1 MENVSEESIPEVLS
15 NLVSL
20 ENLELIMPTSSV
32 SPEGN
37 VAQQSEATQTE
48 GMLTEAS
55 VFTDVPSVHLPPQN
69 ALIQIIENEL
79 NNIASISLTP
89 DEIYLLKLVMKNMPS
104 SFDDVEKCI
113 RDIISDNTINAT
125 DIPKFLTLIKD
136 FHIIIQNMNVNNTT
150 TLTGHQLVSISA
162 NVIKYLFP
170 LVLKKLDQD
179 NPNIIQTVN
188 SIIDSATTL
197 LLFIPDIK
205 NKKCKLFFCF

>member
-20 ENLELIMPTSSV
+20 ENLELTMPTSSV

-188 SIIDSATTL
+188 SIIDSAVIL